1 MILFLCDWLKTCA
14 LFQGG
19 SSFLIEKKSQKGFGC
34 LFKMSVTNGLN
45 CSQKMWC
52 FTGLFQSGWSL
63 FYWAVQLLHGRSPK
77 GFGLFKD
84 ATDLWFELFTE
95 DLCALRVVG
104 HFVIDRKSPKS
115 LGFMKEHVYALFQGS
130 HSTIFYLWPV
140 VWGADRTFL
149 WFVPGRLLSC
159 PLPWKPW
166 GVAAREAEVQLQ
178 RRAAVGS
185 QLVFSESRCF
195 DWPGWYLWSVI

>member
-1 MILFLCDWLKTCA
+1 MVWIVHRRCDVLLASFRVADPFFIELFSFFMGEAQRALDCLKMPLTCGLSCSQKTFVLWGWLVILLLTGKAQRVWGLWKNMFMPCSRAATQLSSTFDQWFEVLTEHFCA
-14 LFQGG
+14 LFQG
-19 SSFLIEKKSQKGFGC
+19 SYS
-34 LFKMSVTNGLN
+34 
-45 CSQKMWC
+45 
-52 FTGLFQSGWSL
+52 
-63 FYWAVQLLHGRSPK
+63 AVLY
-77 GFGLFKD
+77 
-84 ATDLWFELFTE
+84 
-95 DLCALRVVG
+95 
-104 HFVIDRKSPKS
+104 
-115 LGFMKEHVYALFQGS
+115 LGPM
-130 HSTIFYLWPV
+130 